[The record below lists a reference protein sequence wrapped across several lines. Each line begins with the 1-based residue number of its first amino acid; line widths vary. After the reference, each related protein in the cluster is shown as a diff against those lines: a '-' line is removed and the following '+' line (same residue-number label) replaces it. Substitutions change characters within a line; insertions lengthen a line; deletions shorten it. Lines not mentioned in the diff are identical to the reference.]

1 MVVFLMNPV
10 WSVYEIKTKA
20 WVVQALGI
28 GLYMKLDLDVVGD
41 NAEILP
47 LAFPDAE
54 VGALE
59 GKAAFKDAGIA
70 VFLEREGG
78 AYFFCIAL
86 DRQGAGHLIV
96 AVAQRLY
103 LAGFEAGQRMRR
115 QVQPFIFLKLGVGF
129 SVAGIDA
136 GQGNFDGDFGRLG
149 LGRIEAEFGGLH
161 FAEMPVHAHIH
172 LAIAKRDA
180 AGLGVQR
187 RVFDGAGVAEY
198 TKA

>member
-1 MVVFLMNPV
+1 
-10 WSVYEIKTKA
+10 
-20 WVVQALGI
+20 
-28 GLYMKLDLDVVGD
+28 MKLDLDVVGD

-103 LAGFEAGQRMRR
+103 LAGFEARSEEHTSE
-115 QVQPFIFLKLGVGF
+115 LKSL
-129 SVAGIDA
+129 I
-136 GQGNFDGDFGRLG
+136 
-149 LGRIEAEFGGLH
+149 RISYA
-161 FAEMPVHAHIH
+161 
-172 LAIAKRDA
+172 
-180 AGLGVQR
+180 
-187 RVFDGAGVAEY
+187 VFCLKKKNQ
-198 TKA
+198 T

>member
-1 MVVFLMNPV
+1 
-10 WSVYEIKTKA
+10 
-20 WVVQALGI
+20 
-28 GLYMKLDLDVVGD
+28 MKLDLDVVGD

-78 AYFFCIAL
+78 AYFFCLAL

-103 LAGFEAGQRMRR
+103 LAGFEAGPQ
-115 QVQPFIFLKLGVGF
+115 I
-129 SVAGIDA
+129 
-136 GQGNFDGDFGRLG
+136 GRAHV
-149 LGRIEAEFGGLH
+149 RS
-161 FAEMPVHAHIH
+161 PVHNAH
-172 LAIAKRDA
+172 LVCRLLPDKTNSNADKST
-180 AGLGVQR
+180 R
-187 RVFDGAGVAEY
+187 RER
-198 TKA
+198 TEHKTT

>member
-70 VFLEREGG
+70 VFLERGSEEHTSELQSLMRISY
-78 AYFFCIAL
+78 AVFC
-86 DRQGAGHLIV
+86 
-96 AVAQRLY
+96 
-103 LAGFEAGQRMRR
+103 
-115 QVQPFIFLKLGVGF
+115 LKKK
-129 SVAGIDA
+129 
-136 GQGNFDGDFGRLG
+136 NYPNR
-149 LGRIEAEFGGLH
+149 
-161 FAEMPVHAHIH
+161 
-172 LAIAKRDA
+172 
-180 AGLGVQR
+180 
-187 RVFDGAGVAEY
+187 Y
-198 TKA
+198 